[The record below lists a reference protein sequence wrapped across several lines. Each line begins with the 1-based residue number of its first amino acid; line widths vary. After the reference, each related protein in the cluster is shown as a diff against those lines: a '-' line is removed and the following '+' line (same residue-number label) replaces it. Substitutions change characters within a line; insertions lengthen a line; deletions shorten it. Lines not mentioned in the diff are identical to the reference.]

1 MPNRIKAFFRHR
13 EYWIGILTIGATS
26 LLALVIVVQW
36 RTVQTMT
43 GYGYFGGFVVSLLG
57 GATVLVPI
65 PMSAVQFAL
74 GGVLQ
79 PWFGPPLAGPLCVGL
94 ICGLGESL
102 GALSIYATGYSG
114 AKPLLD
120 NPANPRPGRISKWYR
135 KLMRLLEKRGSLPLF
150 FVSAVMNP
158 FFYPTSL
165 AYGASRFGVRR
176 YFLICFAG
184 KTIKCS
190 LTTFAGYFGLSEL
203 FKALG
208 IT

>member
-1 MPNRIKAFFRHR
+1 VC
-13 EYWIGILTIGATS
+13 ATFV
-26 LLALVIVVQW
+26 LALVIVLQW

-79 PWFGPPLAGPLCVGL
+79 PWFGPPLVAPLCVGL
-94 ICGLGESL
+94 VCGLGESL
-102 GALSIYATGYSG
+102 GALSIYATGYSSTR
-114 AKPLLD
+114 PLSE
-120 NPANPRPGRISKWYR
+120 NPANPRPGRISRWYR
-135 KLMRLLEKRGSLPLF
+135 RYMELLEKRGSLLLF
-150 FVSAVMNP
+150 FLSAVMNP

-176 YFLICFAG
+176 YFMICFAG
-184 KTIKCS
+184 KTVKCS
-190 LTTFAGYFGLSEL
+190 LIAFAGYFGLGGL
-203 FKALG
+203 FRAMG
-208 IT
+208 IS